1 MRLRMWSG
9 VGLLLLAVACRPDQ
23 VEHLSNTKELAVEA
37 ENRQVKRILPA
48 DLLRATR
55 WAGDSLTNTANRA
68 LRQQTAALLQAGT
81 VAEALPAGHTA
92 AFAAPDSLAR
102 VLQATLTHT
111 RRAPGGV
118 NPGAD
123 TSRIVKRP
131 SSEVFTYERPL
142 LVTDAACLRC
152 HGTETD
158 IAPADLTLIRQ
169 RYPQVPLGYHVGEA
183 MGTWRAQITRQGVAE
198 FYTMKTR
205 KIMKRRF

>member
-1 MRLRMWSG
+1 MRLRMWGG
-9 VGLLLLAVACRPDQ
+9 VGLLLLSACRPDQ

-55 WAGDSLTNTANRA
+55 WAGDSLTRTADRA
-68 LRQQTAALLQAGT
+68 LRQQVATQLQAGS
-81 VAEALPAGHTA
+81 VVDALPAGHIA
-92 AFAAPDSLAR
+92 AFAVTDSLAQ
-102 VLQATLTHT
+102 VLQATLTHV
-111 RRAPGGV
+111 RRAPGSGL
-118 NPGAD
+118 ND
-123 TSRIVKRP
+123 TSRVVKRP
-131 SSEVFTYERPL
+131 SNEVFTYERPL

-169 RYPQVPLGYHVGEA
+169 RYPQVPLGYRVGEA
-183 MGTWRAQITRQGVAE
+183 MGTWKVQFTRQGIAE

-205 KIMKRRF
+205 KIFKRRF